1 MEDGVCYPSQPVAPI
16 LDLAVVVL
24 AVMVCVSLGLL
35 AWTLGVSI
43 TRVLRRTRE
52 NLVNTRLELT
62 VAERRVREAAKA
74 LAEAR
79 EAGNAR
85 ASGQPTE
92 GDR

>member
-1 MEDGVCYPSQPVAPI
+1 VAPI

-62 VAERRVREAAKA
+62 VAERRLREAGQA

-79 EAGNAR
+79 EAGLVR
-85 ASGQPTE
+85 AAEPGATEQRLTE

>member
-1 MEDGVCYPSQPVAPI
+1 MAPI

-24 AVMVCVSLGLL
+24 AIMVCVSLGLL

-52 NLVNTRLELT
+52 NLVHTRLELT
-62 VAERRVREAAKA
+62 VAERKLREAAQA
-74 LAEAR
+74 LAAAR
-79 EAGNAR
+79 EAGTG
-85 ASGQPTE
+85 SGTGTEQPTE

>member
-1 MEDGVCYPSQPVAPI
+1 MAPI

-35 AWTLGVSI
+35 AWTLGVSV

-52 NLVNTRLELT
+52 NLVNARLQLT
-62 VAERRVREAAKA
+62 VAERRLREAART

-79 EAGNAR
+79 QAGGTADRSR
-85 ASGQPTE
+85 ATSNGRTE

>member
-1 MEDGVCYPSQPVAPI
+1 MAPI

-35 AWTLGVSI
+35 AWTLGVSV

-52 NLVNTRLELT
+52 NLVSTRLELT
-62 VAERRVREAAKA
+62 VAERRLREAART

-79 EAGNAR
+79 EAGGAGDRQR
-85 ASGQPTE
+85 ATSNGRTE

>member
-1 MEDGVCYPSQPVAPI
+1 MAPI

-43 TRVLRRTRE
+43 TRVLHRIRE

-62 VAERRVREAAKA
+62 VAERRLRETART

-79 EAGNAR
+79 EVGNA
-85 ASGQPTE
+85 PTTE
-92 GDR
+92 PRTSEQRTD

>member
-1 MEDGVCYPSQPVAPI
+1 MAPI

-35 AWTLGVSI
+35 AWTLGVSV

-62 VAERRVREAAKA
+62 VAERRLREAAQA
-74 LAEAR
+74 LAETRKAEPAR
-79 EAGNAR
+79 PVER
-85 ASGQPTE
+85 RTE

>member
-1 MEDGVCYPSQPVAPI
+1 VASI

-43 TRVLRRTRE
+43 TRVLRSMRAS
-52 NLVNTRLELT
+52 LVTARLEL
-62 VAERRVREAAKA
+62 VIAERRLRDAARA
-74 LAEAR
+74 LVEAR
-79 EAGNAR
+79 EG
-85 ASGQPTE
+85 GTDHPTE

>member
-1 MEDGVCYPSQPVAPI
+1 VAPI
-16 LDLAVVVL
+16 LDLAVVVF
-24 AVMVCVSLGLL
+24 AIIVCVSLGLL

-62 VAERRVREAAKA
+62 VAERKLREAARA

-79 EAGNAR
+79 DAGNAR
-85 ASGQPTE
+85 ATERPTK
-92 GDR
+92 GDS